1 MPGPR
6 PSQQRSVAPRVGNP
20 VVRQRVVSLA
30 MLAVLIVFA
39 GQLVMI
45 QGVQASELSAQ
56 ALEQRL
62 VTTTIASDRADIL
75 DRNGTVLATT
85 VNRYHVTV
93 NQRDIAGFVRKEGGQ
108 VVAEGPVDAAR
119 ILAPILGMS
128 ESELAAALT
137 GDKRFAYVAKSVTP
151 ETWDL
156 VHAENIHG
164 ISFERS
170 AERLYP
176 NHAIAGNIVGF
187 VGGRE
192 DRQGTNWGIAG
203 IEALFE
209 DELLGTPGSMTYERG
224 RQGHVIPTGVR
235 EEQPAV
241 PGSDV
246 VLTIDR
252 DIQWYVQQQLE
263 EALRSTGAPRGIIVI
278 TDVATGEVIALA
290 DSATVDPNN
299 PGASDPSNRGSRA
312 VSNVFEPGSTS
323 KVITMAAVL
332 EEGIAT
338 PTSRYVAPFS
348 YTTANNE
355 TFTDSHEH
363 PDQKLTLA
371 GVLVTSSN
379 TGTIQIG
386 QQLTVKQRYDY
397 LKAFGFG
404 ERTHV
409 GLPGE
414 SPGIL
419 HPYEKWDGRSKYA
432 VLYGQSVSV
441 TALQTNQVYA
451 TIANGGVMPPTT
463 IVKGYQ
469 LPDGTF
475 EPRDVGDSTRVI
487 SEETAS
493 ALMLMLEQVTEE
505 GTGRLA
511 RIDGYRVA
519 GKTGTAQADDGKG
532 GLTSIVSSF
541 VGVAPADDPRIVV
554 SVILFDPKTSIWGG
568 EVAAPVFKDVTTF
581 TLQALRVP
589 PSGPREEFYPTTWE

>member
-1 MPGPR
+1 MGNRR
-6 PSQQRSVAPRVGNP
+6 PVQQRSVVPRVGNP
-20 VVRQRVVSLA
+20 LLRQRVVTL
-30 MLAVLIVFA
+30 MMFAVLVLFA

-62 VTTTIASDRADIL
+62 VTTTISSDRADIV
-75 DRNGTVLATT
+75 DRNGVVLATS
-85 VNRYHVTV
+85 VSRYHVTV
-93 NQRDIAGFVRKEGGQ
+93 NQQLVAEFRRTESGQ
-108 VVAEGPVDAAR
+108 VVAEGPLDAAR
-119 ILAPILGMS
+119 ILAPILDLS
-128 ESELAAALT
+128 ESSLAAMLT
-137 GDKRFAYVAKSVTP
+137 GDKSFAYVAKSVTP
-151 ETWDL
+151 ETWEL
-156 VHAENIHG
+156 VRAENILG
-164 ISFERS
+164 ISYEPS
-170 AERLYP
+170 TERLYP
-176 NHAIAGNIVGF
+176 NHTIAGNIVGF
-187 VGGRE
+187 VGGKE
-192 DRQGTNWGIAG
+192 DRVGNNWGLAG
-203 IEALFE
+203 IEAMFE
-209 DELLGTPGSMTYERG
+209 DELLGTPGSITYERG
-224 RQGHVIPTGVR
+224 LHGHVIPTGVR
-235 EEQPAV
+235 DEQPAV

-252 DIQWYVQQQLE
+252 DIQWYVQQQLD
-263 EALRSTGAPRGIIVI
+263 EALRTTGARRGTIVI
-278 TDVATGEVIALA
+278 TDVTTGEVIALA
-290 DSATVDPNN
+290 DSATVDPNS
-299 PGASDPSNRGSRA
+299 PGASDPADRGSRA
-312 VSNVFEPGSTS
+312 ISNVFEPGSTS

-338 PTSRYVAPFS
+338 PTSRYVAPYE

-355 TFTDSHEH
+355 TFRDSHEH

-386 QQLTVKQRYDY
+386 QQLTEKQRYDY
-397 LKAFGFG
+397 MTAFGFG

-419 HPYEKWDGRSKYA
+419 HPYDKWDGRSKYA
-432 VLYGQSVSV
+432 VLYGQAVSV

-451 TIANGGVMPPTT
+451 TIANGGVMPPSTV
-463 IVKGYQ
+463 VKGFRH
-469 LPDGTF
+469 PDGTF
-475 EPRDVGDSTRVI
+475 TPREVGEPTRVI
-487 SEETAS
+487 SEETADS
-493 ALMLMLEQVTEE
+493 LMLMLEQVTEE

-554 SVILFDPKTSIWGG
+554 SVILYDPKSSIWGG
-568 EVAAPVFKDVTTF
+568 EVAAPVFRDVTTF